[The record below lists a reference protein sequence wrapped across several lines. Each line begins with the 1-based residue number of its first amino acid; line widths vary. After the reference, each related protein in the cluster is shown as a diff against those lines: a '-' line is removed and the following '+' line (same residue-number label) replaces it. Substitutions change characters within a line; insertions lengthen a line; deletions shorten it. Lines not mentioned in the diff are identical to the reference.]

1 MCEEE
6 KRETDR
12 RRDDLT
18 GEHRE
23 VRELFIYGRRS
34 RGKRPLLCTYVYII
48 QTKNLFWNMIT
59 RYGSHWTVETY

>member
-23 VRELFIYGRRS
+23 VRELFIYGQRS

-48 QTKNLFWNMIT
+48 
-59 RYGSHWTVETY
+59 